1 MLLKIL
7 FYVIF
12 IYMQNICLIIG
23 AGAGVGGN
31 VAKVFANDGYH
42 VYLTRRSDESGL
54 KKLIDT
60 INASGGKASGKLMN
74 AIKDNTIEDLIHE
87 VEKDLGPISVVVY
100 NLGAQIGNKKLE
112 DLTLKQ
118 FDLGLKMGTVG
129 IFRLSKTLFPY
140 MVKRGGGTL
149 IATSSTASVRG
160 NRGQHS
166 HAAAMG
172 ARRMLCQTLNDEF
185 SIKGIHIVHA
195 ISDGAVDAEEVDLI

>member
-1 MLLKIL
+1 MLLKLL

-12 IYMQNICLIIG
+12 TYMQNICLIIG

-31 VAKVFANDGYH
+31 VAKVFANAGYH

-87 VEKDLGPISVVVY
+87 IEKSLGSISVVVY

-172 ARRMLCQTLNDEF
+172 A
-185 SIKGIHIVHA
+185 
-195 ISDGAVDAEEVDLI
+195 